1 MAEKPIFALNKQNQI
16 LIKNHQ
22 MKLLK
27 NYAIVLI
34 AILFVSFNSFAQ
46 ENRPSREKW
55 DEVSMQGTIT
65 AINEETREI
74 TLMGTDGGLMT
85 LTAGEEVERF
95 NEFAVDDV
103 IKFDYYTYIKAEFRD
118 PTPEEIEEPVQ
129 MMAEGGKAP
138 EGIDPAAVVGAVVKA
153 VVTIEAL
160 NRPNMLATVKGPNGN
175 YVSIPMEDE
184 KLITELRIGE
194 VLILTYAEAM
204 AVSLEKVTVEE

>member
-1 MAEKPIFALNKQNQI
+1 
-16 LIKNHQ
+16 
-22 MKLLK
+22 MKSLK
-27 NYAIVLI
+27 NYAIVLVMT
-34 AILFVSFNSFAQ
+34 LFVSLNSYAQ

-65 AINEETREI
+65 EINPETREI

-85 LTAGEEVERF
+85 VTAGEEVERF

-118 PTPEEIEEPVQ
+118 PTPEEVEEPVQ
-129 MMAEGGKAP
+129 IMAEGGKAP
-138 EGIDPAAVVGAVVKA
+138 EGVDPAAVVGAVVKA

-160 NRPNMLATVKGPNGN
+160 NRPFMLATVSGPNGN

-184 KLITELRIGE
+184 ELMKELHIGE

-204 AVSLEKVTVEE
+204 AVSLEKVGVKE